1 VLRPVTA
8 LDCWIIW
15 KYVVRMGGGWN
26 WLRIMSNGGGIS
38 SIEPKDSAGRE
49 FNSKEGT
56 GQAQIIGFLNI
67 EYL

>member
-1 VLRPVTA
+1 M
-8 LDCWIIW
+8 
-15 KYVVRMGGGWN
+15 RMGGGWN